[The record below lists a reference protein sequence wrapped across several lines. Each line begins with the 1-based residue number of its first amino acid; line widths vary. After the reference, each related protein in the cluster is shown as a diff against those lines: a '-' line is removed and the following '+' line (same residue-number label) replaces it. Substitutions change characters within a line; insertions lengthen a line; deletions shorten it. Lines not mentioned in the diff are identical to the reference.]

1 LNKHQIASLIANSQI
16 REELPY
22 VSSVNFTQI
31 LSLINKKIKISLFLK
46 TKKIESYIS
55 LLAESEN
62 LTINDY
68 FTTVGIGRNTKTLID
83 SRVATFLLS
92 ELSAEFKYYMI
103 NQFVVDGDNIIL
115 DLDKVPASV
124 VR

>member
-1 LNKHQIASLIANSQI
+1 LNKHQIASLIANSKI

-46 TKKIESYIS
+46 TKKVENYINI
-55 LLAESEN
+55 LAKSEH
-62 LTINDY
+62 LTIKDY
-68 FTTVGIGRNTKTLID
+68 FTTVGVGRNAKTFID

-103 NQFVVDGDNIIL
+103 NQFVRDGDNLVL
-115 DLDKVPASV
+115 DLDRVPINIV
-124 VR
+124 K

>member
-1 LNKHQIASLIANSQI
+1 MNKHQIASLIANSQI

-46 TKKIESYIS
+46 TKKIENYIS
-55 LLAESEN
+55 LLAEREH

-68 FTTVGIGRNTKTLID
+68 FTTVGVGRNTKTLID

>member
-1 LNKHQIASLIANSQI
+1 MNKHQIASLIANSKI

-46 TKKIESYIS
+46 TKKIENYIS
-55 LLAESEN
+55 VLAEREN

-68 FTTVGIGRNTKTLID
+68 FTTVGIGRNTKTFID

-103 NQFVVDGDNIIL
+103 NQFVMDGDDIVL
-115 DLDKVPASV
+115 DLNRVPISV
-124 VR
+124 IR

>member
-46 TKKIESYIS
+46 TKKIENYIS
-55 LLAESEN
+55 VIAEREH

-68 FTTVGIGRNTKTLID
+68 FNTVGVGRNTKTLID

-103 NQFVVDGDNIIL
+103 NQFVVDGDNLVL
-115 DLDKVPASV
+115 DLDKVPVSV

>member
-1 LNKHQIASLIANSQI
+1 MNKHQIASLIANNQI

-31 LSLINKKIKISLFLK
+31 LSLINKKIKISLSLK
-46 TKKIESYIS
+46 TKKIENYINI
-55 LLAESEN
+55 LAKNEH

-68 FTTVGIGRNTKTLID
+68 FTTVGVGRNAKTFID

-103 NQFVVDGDNIIL
+103 NQFVVDGDDIVL
-115 DLDKVPASV
+115 DLDRVPVSII
-124 VR
+124 R

>member
-1 LNKHQIASLIANSQI
+1 MNNHQIASLIANSKI

-31 LSLINKKIKISLFLK
+31 LSIIDKKIKISLFLK
-46 TKKIESYIS
+46 TKKIENYINI
-55 LLAESEN
+55 LAKNEH

-68 FTTVGIGRNTKTLID
+68 FITVGVGRNTKTFID

-103 NQFVVDGDNIIL
+103 NQFVVDGDNLVL
-115 DLDKVPASV
+115 DLDRVPESV

>member
-31 LSLINKKIKISLFLK
+31 LSMINKKIKISLSLK
-46 TKKIESYIS
+46 TKKIENYINI
-55 LLAESEN
+55 LAKNEH

-68 FTTVGIGRNTKTLID
+68 FTTVGVGRNAKTFID

-103 NQFVVDGDNIIL
+103 NQFVVDGDDIVL
-115 DLDKVPASV
+115 DLDRVPVSII
-124 VR
+124 R

>member
-46 TKKIESYIS
+46 TKKIENYINI
-55 LLAESEN
+55 LAKSEY
-62 LTINDY
+62 LTINLSS
-68 FTTVGIGRNTKTLID
+68 TKKRGI
-83 SRVATFLLS
+83 SR
-92 ELSAEFKYYMI
+92 
-103 NQFVVDGDNIIL
+103 
-115 DLDKVPASV
+115 
-124 VR
+124 